1 MVTPTDDSHTK
12 SSSFLEPNTMGANTI
27 TEVKVD
33 AVTAT
38 GDALTRHIAKL
49 LEERDVAHF
58 VVGYP
63 LNMDGTP
70 GPRARDVDAFIAT
83 LETRFPRVKVVRQDE
98 RLTTKEAESRL
109 VEAGH
114 KGDAR
119 KARKDSW
126 SAAILLEDW
135 LRAGEPGT

>member
-1 MVTPTDDSHTK
+1 MKRAALAIDHGTKRTGFAVVDALRIAVTP
-12 SSSFLEPNTMGANTI
+12 LET
-27 TEVKVD
+27 
-33 AVTAT
+33 VTAT
-38 GDALTRHIAKL
+38 GEALLKHIAKL
-49 LEERDVAHF
+49 LDERDVAHF

-70 GPRARDVDAFIAT
+70 GPRARDVDDFLAVLGA
-83 LETRFPRVKVVRQDE
+83 RFPRVKIVRQDE
-98 RLTTKEAESRL
+98 RLTTKEAEARL

-126 SAAILLEDW
+126 SAAILLE
-135 LRAGEPGT
+135 

>member
-1 MVTPTDDSHTK
+1 MKRAALAIDHGTK
-12 SSSFLEPNTMGANTI
+12 RTGFA
-27 TEVKVD
+27 VVD
-33 AVTAT
+33 ALRIAITPLETVTAT
-38 GDALTRHIAKL
+38 GDALLKHVAKL
-49 LEERDVAHF
+49 LDERDLAHF

-70 GPRARDVDAFIAT
+70 GPRARDVDTFITA
-83 LETRFPRVKVVRQDE
+83 LEARFPRIKVVRQDE

-135 LRAGEPGT
+135 LRAGEPGG